1 MPSDSE
7 LYREAMLLDFV
18 GFNHRCF
25 REINPTT
32 PFDPNWHIEVMG
44 AALEDCRFGRTRRL
58 IINVPPRS
66 LKSLTAS
73 VAFPAWLLGHN
84 PSTKI
89 ISASY
94 GQDLSEK
101 HARDCPQI
109 MNAEFYRELFPACQL
124 SDRQAVQEYETTAG
138 GLRYSTSVGGPF
150 TGRGAD
156 FIIIDDPLKPEQAL
170 SDRERI
176 NANNWFSNTVRTRL
190 DDQRTGVIII
200 IMQRLHMDDLVGHVM
215 QNDQWKMLRFPA
227 IAEEREVHVV
237 DTIHG
242 RKTFVREAGEALHPT
257 RQSLEVLSELQS
269 SMTDY
274 DFSGQFQQAP
284 VPLGGGMVKYDWFQ
298 YFDLNAP
305 PVFDRIVQS
314 WDTASK
320 PGNLNDYSVC
330 TTWGIASAKFYLLN
344 VYRERVGY
352 PELKRAVVEQAR
364 SFRPDAIL
372 IEDKSSGTALIQDL
386 VADGIHN
393 IAGYKPKD
401 DKVMRMHAQTA
412 TIKNGFVLVPTRASW
427 VTDYLHEM
435 TSFYFGKYDDQ
446 VDSTSQ
452 FLDWAKVIEPAI
464 ITHARNEV
472 ERNQRAANAT
482 IRVQRPITESSSTIY
497 FRDGTHANV
506 PADGTM
512 WIRPENFGS
521 LNERGWM
528 RIE

>member
-1 MPSDSE
+1 MTSDSE
-7 LYREAMLLDFV
+7 LYRQGLLLDFLA
-18 GFNHRCF
+18 FNHRCF

-32 PFDPNWHIEVMG
+32 PFDANWHIEVMG
-44 AALEDCRFGRTRRL
+44 AALEDCRHGRNRRL

-73 VAFPAWLLGHN
+73 VAFPAWLLGQN

-94 GQDLSEK
+94 GQDLSDK
-101 HARDCPQI
+101 HARDCRQI
-109 MNAEFYRELFPACQL
+109 MNSQFYRELFPACQL

-138 GLRYSTSVGGPF
+138 GFRYSTSVGGPF
-150 TGRGAD
+150 TGRGSD
-156 FIIIDDPLKPEQAL
+156 FIIIDDPIKPDQAL
-170 SDRERI
+170 SDRERE
-176 NANNWFSNTVRTRL
+176 NANTWFSNTVRTRL

-215 QNDQWKMLRFPA
+215 QNDQWKLLRFPA
-227 IAEEREVHVV
+227 IAEEREVHVI

-242 RKTFVREAGEALHPT
+242 RKIFVREAGEALHPT
-257 RQSLEVLSELQS
+257 RQSLEILNDLKL

-274 DFSGQFQQAP
+274 DFSGQYQQAP

-298 YFDLNAP
+298 YFDHNHP
-305 PVFDRIVQS
+305 PTFDRVVQS

-320 PGNLNDYSVC
+320 PGNLSDYSVC
-330 TTWGIASAKFYLLN
+330 TTWGIASSKFYLLN

-364 SFRPDAIL
+364 AFRPDAIL

-393 IAGYKPKD
+393 ILGYKPKD
-401 DKVMRMHAQTA
+401 DKIMRMHAQTA
-412 TIKNGFVLVPTRASW
+412 TIKNGFVFVPTHAHW
-427 VTDYLHEM
+427 VDDYLHEM
-435 TSFYFGKYDDQ
+435 TSFHFGKYDDQ

-452 FLDWAKVIEPAI
+452 FLDWAKIIEPAI
-464 ITHARNEV
+464 ITYTRHEA
-472 ERNQRAANAT
+472 ERLQRPANAT
-482 IRVQRPITESSSTIY
+482 IKVQKPVNSSGGTIY
-497 FRDGTHANV
+497 FADGTHINV
-506 PADGTM
+506 PTDGII
-512 WIRPENFGS
+512 WIRPEDFGP
-521 LNERGWM
+521 LNQQGWT

>member
-1 MPSDSE
+1 MLSDSE
-7 LYREAMLLDFV
+7 LYREAMLLDFLA
-18 GFNHRCF
+18 FNHRCF

-44 AALEDCRFGRTRRL
+44 AALEDCRLGRTRRL

-84 PSTKI
+84 TSIKI
-89 ISASY
+89 VSASY

-101 HARDCPQI
+101 HARDGRQI
-109 MNAEFYRELFPACQL
+109 MNSQFFRELFPGCQL

-150 TGRGAD
+150 TGRGSD

-170 SDRERI
+170 SDRERV

-215 QNDQWKMLRFPA
+215 QSDQWKMLRFPA
-227 IAEEREVHVV
+227 IAEEREVHVI

-242 RKTFVREAGEALHPT
+242 RKTFVREVGEALHPT
-257 RQSLEVLSELQS
+257 RQSLEVLKELKN
-269 SMTDY
+269 SMDPY
-274 DFSGQFQQAP
+274 DFSGQYQQAP
-284 VPLGGGMVKYDWFQ
+284 VPLDGGLVKYDWFQ
-298 YFDLNAP
+298 YFDRNDP
-305 PVFDRIVQS
+305 PAFDRIAQS

-320 PGNLNDYSVC
+320 PGNINDYSVC
-330 TTWGIASAKFYLLN
+330 TTWGIANKKFYLLN
-344 VYRERVGY
+344 IYRERVGY
-352 PELKRAVVEQAR
+352 PDLKRAVVEQAR
-364 SFRPDAIL
+364 SFRPDTIL

-386 VADGIHN
+386 VADGLHN
-393 IAGYKPKD
+393 IVGYKPKD
-401 DKVMRMHAQTA
+401 DKIMRMHTQTA
-412 TIKNGFVLVPTRASW
+412 TIKNGFVFVPTQAHW
-427 VTDYLHEM
+427 VADYLHEM

-464 ITHARNEV
+464 ITFARQEL
-472 ERNQRAANAT
+472 ERQQRPTHAT
-482 IRVQRPITESSSTIY
+482 IRVQRPATSSTGTIY
-497 FRDGTHANV
+497 FGDGTHANV
-506 PADGTM
+506 SADGSI
-512 WIRPENFGS
+512 WIRPEDFGP
-521 LNERGWM
+521 LNQLGWT